1 MCILFH
7 TGNTVVVRLGSL
19 TVAATHHGEVMYV
32 ADRHLLLGTSVVVLY
47 QKRCDEYYALYPN
60 QRQEFG
66 HPCTDVRVNQS
77 LGFEC
82 VKGYTITIIVEN
94 SSGQQL
100 ASMVSSFITQ
110 QDESICKDAI
120 LPGNQSLC
128 RYQCVILCILLNPA
142 QTIVEIYHNV
152 VFAVLSNSAWGV

>member
-82 VKGYTITIIVEN
+82 VKGYTITIIVKNSSWPAWLPVSSEPVQGGSVREQEHQREL
-94 SSGQQL
+94 SSGQ
-100 ASMVSSFITQ
+100 
-110 QDESICKDAI
+110 E
-120 LPGNQSLC
+120 
-128 RYQCVILCILLNPA
+128 NPSRLRE
-142 QTIVEIYHNV
+142 TM
-152 VFAVLSNSAWGV
+152 FRS

>member
-1 MCILFH
+1 MYILFH
-7 TGNTVVVRLGSL
+7 SGNTVVVRLGSL

-110 QDESICKDAI
+110 QDESICKDVI

-128 RYQCVILCILLNPA
+128 K
-142 QTIVEIYHNV
+142 VEVSESKPSPLPSTLTKLALATLTQASITT
-152 VFAVLSNSAWGV
+152 AVL